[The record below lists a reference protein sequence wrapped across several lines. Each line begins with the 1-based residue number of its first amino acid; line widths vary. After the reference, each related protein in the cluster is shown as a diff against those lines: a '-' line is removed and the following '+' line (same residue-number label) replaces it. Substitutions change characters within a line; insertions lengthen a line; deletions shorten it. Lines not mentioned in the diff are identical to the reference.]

1 MRSSVRSRHPPPE
14 HYDQIVVSEQRMKI
28 DALIEA
34 ARNFKPT
41 EEDFKRLA
49 ETVKA
54 VDEECAKKE
63 WKPGEYAAWLNK
75 PFSSL

>member
-1 MRSSVRSRHPPPE
+1 
-14 HYDQIVVSEQRMKI
+14 MKI

>member
-1 MRSSVRSRHPPPE
+1 MTV
-14 HYDQIVVSEQRMKI
+14 

-41 EEDFKRLA
+41 EEDFKRLEERMEAA
-49 ETVKA
+49 EK
-54 VDEECAKKE
+54 EYAKRD
-63 WKPGEYAAWLNK
+63 WKPGEYTAWLNK